1 MVVTM
6 DKFKAWLQTEM
17 DKRGLS
23 QSELARRGEFN
34 PASLSRVLS
43 GTRQIGADMAV
54 GIARAL
60 HVRPERVMY
69 QAGLIPTL
77 PLEDDL
83 IEEMDAILEGW
94 GPEER
99 RQWLELTRL
108 RNEQLAQSR
117 ASGAAAMPKYAGRA
131 ARDGKAPYGASGE
144 TDDTSEKG

>member
-1 MVVTM
+1 MIATM
-6 DKFKAWLQTEM
+6 ERFNAWLQQEM

-23 QSELARRGEFN
+23 QSELARRGNFN
-34 PASLSRVLS
+34 PASLSRVLG
-43 GTRQIGADMAV
+43 GTRQLGADMAV

-69 QAGLIPTL
+69 QAGLIPNL

-117 ASGAAAMPKYAGRA
+117 ASSAGSMTRFAGRTA
-131 ARDGKAPYGASGE
+131 SDEKSSYGANVETDGK
-144 TDDTSEKG
+144 SEK